1 MSETSNGLFI
11 EKGEVNL
18 KTQGNDSKWVIDDII
33 EGSSKWDMDNAKLN
47 ISSSK
52 TTNKDGVVVTGGSIT
67 LNNQVKNLILTH
79 QSGTLLLTG
88 DKISN
93 GASIL
98 QVLIYLYH
106 LITVVQI

>member
-1 MSETSNGLFI
+1 
-11 EKGEVNL
+11 
-18 KTQGNDSKWVIDDII
+18 
-33 EGSSKWDMDNAKLN
+33 MDNAKLN

-98 QVLIYLYH
+98 QDVDLFISPDNSGADLK
-106 LITVVQI
+106 I